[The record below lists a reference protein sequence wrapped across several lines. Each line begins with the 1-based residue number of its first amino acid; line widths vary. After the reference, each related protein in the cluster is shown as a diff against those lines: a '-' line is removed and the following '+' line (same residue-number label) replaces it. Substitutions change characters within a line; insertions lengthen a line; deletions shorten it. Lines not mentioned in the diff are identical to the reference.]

1 MRKTPA
7 PRNKF
12 PPPRNPK
19 KKSKKMSE
27 TKKLN
32 SELLTFDFK
41 STPVRALDRAGQPW
55 FVAADVCRALD
66 IANHRDAVQA
76 LEEDERDGVG
86 ISDAIGRMQN
96 TVCISESGLYALI
109 FKSRKPEAKTFRKWV
124 TSEVL
129 PAIRRTGGY
138 AVLTGIGRIQ
148 QILELAIGDLYEG
161 RMSVEKAT
169 AMAGLVGQY
178 YRNGWKLGQA
188 TESTHALEVL
198 DGEHRDFSA
207 LVAAMWA
214 ADPEKQWTSLQM
226 RQLAVR
232 EGIFSP
238 WLTKKSVESMSVASR
253 FGKLCDRQC
262 DKVFQNIH
270 FTRHGRNRQRVFTL
284 SQIPPTNP

>member
-1 MRKTPA
+1 
-7 PRNKF
+7 
-12 PPPRNPK
+12 
-19 KKSKKMSE
+19 MSE
-27 TKKLN
+27 KINQLQ
-32 SELLTFDFK
+32 TFDFK
-41 STPVRALDRAGQPW
+41 STPVRALDRGGQSW
-55 FVAADVCRALD
+55 FVAADVCRALE
-66 IANHRDAVQA
+66 ISNHRDAVSGLDQ
-76 LEEDERDGVG
+76 DEFEILSNVG
-86 ISDAIGRMQN
+86 SADIRIPNRGLQI
-96 TVCISESGLYALI
+96 ISESGLYALI

-124 TSEVL
+124 TAEVL

-169 AMAGLVGQY
+169 AMAGLLGQY

-188 TESTHALEVL
+188 TESGHALEVL

-214 ADPEKQWTSLQM
+214 ADPEKQWSSLEM

-262 DKVFQNIH
+262 DKAFNGIL

-284 SQIPPTNP
+284 SQILPPNP

>member
-1 MRKTPA
+1 
-7 PRNKF
+7 
-12 PPPRNPK
+12 
-19 KKSKKMSE
+19 MSE
-27 TKKLN
+27 KKNQLQ
-32 SELLTFDFK
+32 TFDFK
-41 STPVRALDRAGQPW
+41 TMPVRALDRAGQSW
-55 FVAADVCRALD
+55 FVAADVCRVLELSNITEAL
-66 IANHRDAVQA
+66 RG
-76 LEEDERDGVG
+76 LEEDELGSELLN
-86 ISDAIGRMQN
+86 SDTQGRNMRL
-96 TVCISESGLYALI
+96 ISESGLYALI

-270 FTRHGRNRQRVFTL
+270 FTRHGRNRQRVFIL